1 MKNFLP
7 KLTKK
12 QQQSVIRF
20 LKKCARSKYS
30 DDTEKL
36 NYILAQIN
44 LFFDLRMKD
53 YTSKIDVLS
62 AMKTIA
68 RYFCF
73 VSDLTDF
80 ALCTWD
86 ELVRR
91 VFFVIPS
98 IRIVNRNQLL
108 FKYKKEVF
116 KVHPSYF
123 VYGYRHEDRFLTFN
137 ITITE

>member
-7 KLTKK
+7 NLTNK

-108 FKYKKEVF
+108 FKYKKKVF
-116 KVHPSYF
+116 KVHPSYY